1 MRSTDKKIKN
11 IIVNYD
17 NGETEII
24 DKGIAIG
31 FEKNSEAEVD
41 VIQYMCNIKDNDL
54 SAEILDML
62 VD

>member
-31 FEKNSEAEVD
+31 FAK
-41 VIQYMCNIKDNDL
+41 K
-54 SAEILDML
+54 
-62 VD
+62 